1 MAIDYSGRAS
11 FAYVLVTTSSNVRA
25 IDDVGVLG
33 ATGIPVFDTDLA
45 DIAFSSNISNDITW
59 NQTAGTFTFNRAGNY
74 HIMWNA
80 ITSQSVQHNTQ
91 TYTWLLGTTVVYT
104 GVNFV
109 QTAFDPVEST
119 HQRILSVSA
128 NDVLTIKAVTQTEAM
143 GIEKGT
149 SLIITEITSDD
160 FASTTVT
167 TAGDNTGVAEF
178 NPWDTD
184 LGSVAFADVGKV
196 ASGIVWSD
204 TAGAMTVPSDGKY
217 FIMVNIIHQNGVN
230 RTNTFKLK
238 KGSEI
243 IWTTVVQGFN
253 QEDPSETTICIIQDL
268 SASDVLTHTWS
279 QSGTGT
285 SPAVFLQTGATFTV
299 WKLNQ
304 DKYIPPFHPGDF
316 MGGFDSLYLSVVSKA
331 QTTASGAVIN
341 PFKTGNY
348 SSADFEVK
356 QARGIDFNSA
366 SGDFTVRK
374 EGLYMIVYRP
384 TFAAASDAFMTIKI
398 IVNGVVVN
406 SASTP
411 QVDSSADPRDI
422 TLSAFVALDLGD
434 EIVVNADSSG
444 PNVTH
449 DAGTSITILRYYGL
463 FRHLDILENTTGTP
477 LLSDDNTINTY
488 SRSNTQIDRNSQ
500 QAPFKFGIRGAGTIR
515 NQIGL
520 TKDSVVTL
528 GDKKS

>member
-11 FAYVLVTTSSNVRA
+11 YAYVLVTTASSTTA

-33 ATGIPVFDTDLA
+33 ATGRAVFDTDLA
-45 DIAFSSNISNDITW
+45 DIVFSSNISNDITW
-59 NQTAGTFTFNRAGNY
+59 NQTAGTFTFSRAGNY

-109 QTAFDPVEST
+109 QTAMDPVEST

-143 GIEKGT
+143 GIEEGT

-184 LGSVAFADVGKV
+184 LGSVAFSSAGKV

-204 TAGAMTVPSDGKY
+204 TDGSMTVPSDGKY

-230 RTNTFKLK
+230 RTNTFNLK
-238 KGSEI
+238 KDSDI
-243 IWTTVVQGFN
+243 IWTTSVQGFN

-279 QSGTGT
+279 QSGGGT
-285 SPAVFLQTGATFTV
+285 PACFLQTGATFTV

-304 DKYIPPFHPGDF
+304 DKYLPPFHPGDF

-331 QTTASGAVIN
+331 QSTASGDPIN
-341 PFKTGNY
+341 PFKAGNY
-348 SSADFEVK
+348 SSADFETK
-356 QARGIDFNSA
+356 QARGIAFNSV
-366 SGDFTVRK
+366 SGDFTVEK

-384 TFAAASDAFMTIKI
+384 TLNAAADCFMTISI
-398 IVNGVVVN
+398 FINDVAVN
-406 SASTP
+406 ASVGP
-411 QVDSSADPRDI
+411 KVDSSADPRDI

-434 EIVVNADSSG
+434 KVTVAADSNG

-449 DAGTSITILRYYGL
+449 NPGTSITILRYYGL

-477 LLSDDNTINTY
+477 LISDDNTINTY